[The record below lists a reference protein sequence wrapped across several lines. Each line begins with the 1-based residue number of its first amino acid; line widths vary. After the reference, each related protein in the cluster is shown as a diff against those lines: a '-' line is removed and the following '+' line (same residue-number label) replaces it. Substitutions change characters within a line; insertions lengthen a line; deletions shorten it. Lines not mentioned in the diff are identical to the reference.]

1 MDGRDAAFM
10 GVATAFLD
18 AYNQRDLDAWTAL
31 FHVDASYHPTLLSG
45 TASLYVGRDA
55 VRQFLEEVREDDRG
69 VTARVTD
76 VRSLSDDE
84 FVARGEVMI
93 EEQVVTPVTMIIRLR
108 DGLIIEG
115 RSILADAAALEQG
128 GLIPPAN

>member
-1 MDGRDAAFM
+1 
-10 GVATAFLD
+10 
-18 AYNQRDLDAWTAL
+18 
-31 FHVDASYHPTLLSG
+31 
-45 TASLYVGRDA
+45 VGRDA

-76 VRSLSDDE
+76 VRSLSDEE